1 MCIGKTVQQ
10 KIEERK
16 PNMLDFPGQ
25 RNYNVV
31 TFGQGGTNMR
41 ARVVKIGNSK
51 GIRIPKPLLEQ
62 TGIMNDVDLEVE
74 NNRIIIRPV
83 TSPRN
88 GWENAFRTMAQKGDD
103 VLVMGDENISHSWDE
118 EEWQW

>member
-1 MCIGKTVQQ
+1 
-10 KIEERK
+10 
-16 PNMLDFPGQ
+16 
-25 RNYNVV
+25 
-31 TFGQGGTNMR
+31 MR

-62 TGIMNDVDLEVE
+62 TGITNDVDLEVE

-83 TSPRN
+83 ASPRS
-88 GWENAFRTMAQKGDD
+88 GWENAFRTMAEKGDD
-103 VLVMGDENISHSWDE
+103 ALVIGDEDISHSWDE